1 MQAHRGELACDKIA
15 AAFAGRPA
23 PAEAG
28 RFGGESAS
36 CEGRGADC
44 LAVAGAGGP
53 GTVPVGGVASV
64 AFGGESAFG
73 AVFGVAG
80 GVPGTGP
87 AGGEAFAG
95 DSAFCAGVSG
105 LAGGPVGGEAFAA
118 ESSFC
123 GVSGLTVGG
132 TLAGPVG
139 CEAFAG
145 GSESC
150 IGCDETGAAE
160 GGEVLVMGGELVESA
175 PAVLGALLAGGEA
188 FGRSGEAGDALVVV
202 GATTDVPTE
211 LRMLDVA
218 GAAGCPG
225 LAPGPGPT
233 ALPTGRASTPA
244 FAFSRLALSFSNRSH
259 SGPPRDSIA
268 L

>member
-1 MQAHRGELACDKIA
+1 M
-15 AAFAGRPA
+15 
-23 PAEAG
+23 
-28 RFGGESAS
+28 
-36 CEGRGADC
+36 
-44 LAVAGAGGP
+44 
-53 GTVPVGGVASV
+53 PVGGVASV